1 MEKTLAREI
10 YKAMETGKPYT
21 TRELF
26 ELIGESVFYKH
37 LPVELQGK
45 NVNKIVS
52 EEMWKVV
59 KTGYARTYIEKET
72 LANVRGIRFGS
83 EPTSFTNYTFRYWVR
98 VK

>member
-1 MEKTLAREI
+1 MEKTMAREL
-10 YKAMETGKPYT
+10 YKAMEIGKPYT
-21 TRELF
+21 TSDLF
-26 ELIGESVFYKH
+26 RLIEDVYYQH
-37 LPVELQGK
+37 IPVELQGK

-59 KTGYARTYIEKET
+59 KTGYARTFTEKET

>member
-1 MEKTLAREI
+1 MEKTMAREI
-10 YKAMETGKPYT
+10 YKAMEIGKPYT
-21 TRELF
+21 TSDLF
-26 ELIGESVFYKH
+26 RLIEDVYYQH
-37 LPVELQGK
+37 IPAELQGK
-45 NVNKIVS
+45 NVNEIVS

-83 EPTSFTNYTFRYWVR
+83 KPTSFTNYTFRYWVR